1 MQKILHYFSKFE
13 LCLWLGSV
21 ALIVVSFAVFDRVN
35 YLTLIAS
42 LIGITSLIFCAKGN
56 PSGQVLMVLF
66 SLIYGWISF
75 RFTYYGE
82 MLTYIGMTLPMSVY
96 ALVSWLRNPYRGNRA
111 EVAVNVLS
119 TKECLLMW
127 VLAIPVTVAF
137 YFILRYLGTANL
149 LPGTLSV
156 TTSFIAVYLTA
167 RRSPFFALA
176 YAAND
181 LVLIVL
187 WTLASITDVRY
198 LSVVF
203 CFVAFLFNDL
213 YTFFSWQRMKKR
225 QAEG

>member
-1 MQKILHYFSKFE
+1 MKKLLYYFTKFE
-13 LCLWLGSV
+13 ICLWCAS
-21 ALIVVSFAVFDRVN
+21 ALMIVGSFAIFDRFN

-56 PSGQVLMVLF
+56 PIGQVLMVLF

-96 ALVSWLRNPYRGNRA
+96 ALISWLRNPYRGNRA
-111 EVAVNVLS
+111 EVAVNVLG

-127 VLAIPVTVAF
+127 LLAIPVTVAF
-137 YFILRYLGTANL
+137 YFILRQLGTANL

-187 WTLASITDVRY
+187 WTLASITDLRY

-213 YTFFSWQRMKKR
+213 YTFFNWQKMKKR
-225 QAEG
+225 QAGG